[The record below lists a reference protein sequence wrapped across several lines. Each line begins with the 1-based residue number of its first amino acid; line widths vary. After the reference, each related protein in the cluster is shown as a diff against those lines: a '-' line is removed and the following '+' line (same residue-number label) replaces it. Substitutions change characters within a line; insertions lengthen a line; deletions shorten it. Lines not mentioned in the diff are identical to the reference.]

1 MTVTFQGAT
10 QNLEGVQLSVGS
22 KALDFTVLKTD
33 LSPWSL
39 KDAGDTVKIIS
50 SVPSLDTPVCDVQSK
65 RFNKEAASL
74 KGVTVVTISVDLP
87 FAQARWCAAAN
98 ANSHIVASDY
108 NQVYDTY
115 VQELVDSKMYEED
128 ENGNV
133 IFVLDNFTL
142 DELAT
147 YDEII
152 TYNYNLEEYST
163 NGPAALEEFKNSKTD
178 MMKEYFTY
186 DQETDTYTPNQD
198 NESEILTFYSNAFND
213 LSSFLLVNNETL
225 ANAYS
230 KLNFYNQI
238 ERFISILIVSVVLY
252 IVIPLILKNGQ
263 TIGKK
268 VLKVY
273 VVECD
278 KEGLGLST
286 SKLLLRE
293 GTFVVV
299 EVILSMFTY
308 YIPLI
313 LSLIVLVATKNRV
326 SLHDVVSRTMVIDTL
341 EDIPEK
347 EEIVDKRLIANP
359 PINVI
364 ENINIVEDK
373 KEDSNPIDSGE
384 NE

>member
-1 MTVTFQGAT
+1 MV
-10 QNLEGVQLSVGS
+10 NIER
-22 KALDFTVLKTD
+22 KK
-33 LSPWSL
+33 
-39 KDAGDTVKIIS
+39 
-50 SVPSLDTPVCDVQSK
+50 
-65 RFNKEAASL
+65 ASL
-74 KGVTVVTISVDLP
+74 NNRL
-87 FAQARWCAAAN
+87 AAACLDIFILMMGFILLN
-98 ANSHIVASDY
+98 NFFVSPIFNLTSDY

-115 VQELVDSKMYEED
+115 VQELVDSRMYKED
-128 ENGNV
+128 ENNNV

-142 DELAT
+142 DELTT

-163 NGPAALEEFKNSKTD
+163 NGPSALEEFKNSKTD

-186 DQETDTYTPNQD
+186 DQETDTYIPNEE

-364 ENINIVEDK
+364 ENINIVEDT
-373 KEDSNPIDSGE
+373 KEDSTPIDSGE

>member
-1 MTVTFQGAT
+1 MV
-10 QNLEGVQLSVGS
+10 NIER
-22 KALDFTVLKTD
+22 KK
-33 LSPWSL
+33 
-39 KDAGDTVKIIS
+39 
-50 SVPSLDTPVCDVQSK
+50 
-65 RFNKEAASL
+65 ASL
-74 KGVTVVTISVDLP
+74 NNRL
-87 FAQARWCAAAN
+87 AAACLDIFILMMGFILLN
-98 ANSHIVASDY
+98 NFFVIPIFNLASDY

-115 VQELVDSKMYEED
+115 VQELVDSRIYKED
-128 ENGNV
+128 ENNNV

-142 DELAT
+142 DELTT

-163 NGPAALEEFKNSKTD
+163 NGPSALEEFKNSKTD

-186 DQETDTYTPNQD
+186 DQETDIYTPNQD

-326 SLHDVVSRTMVIDTL
+326 SLHDVISRTMVIDTL

-359 PINVI
+359 PINLI
-364 ENINIVEDK
+364 ENINIVEDT

>member
-1 MTVTFQGAT
+1 MI
-10 QNLEGVQLSVGS
+10 NIER
-22 KALDFTVLKTD
+22 KK
-33 LSPWSL
+33 
-39 KDAGDTVKIIS
+39 
-50 SVPSLDTPVCDVQSK
+50 
-65 RFNKEAASL
+65 ASL
-74 KGVTVVTISVDLP
+74 NNRL
-87 FAQARWCAAAN
+87 AAACLDIFILMMGFILLN
-98 ANSHIVASDY
+98 NFFVIPIFNLTSDY

-115 VQELVDSKMYEED
+115 VQELVDSRMYEED
-128 ENGNV
+128 ENNNV

-142 DELAT
+142 DELTT

-163 NGPAALEEFKNSKTD
+163 NGPSALEEFKNSKTD

-225 ANAYS
+225 ANTYS

-238 ERFISILIVSVVLY
+238 ERFISILIVSIVLY

-347 EEIVDKRLIANP
+347 EEIVDKRLIVNP

-373 KEDSNPIDSGE
+373 KEDSTPIDSGE

>member
-1 MTVTFQGAT
+1 MV
-10 QNLEGVQLSVGS
+10 NIER
-22 KALDFTVLKTD
+22 KK
-33 LSPWSL
+33 
-39 KDAGDTVKIIS
+39 
-50 SVPSLDTPVCDVQSK
+50 
-65 RFNKEAASL
+65 ASL
-74 KGVTVVTISVDLP
+74 NNRL
-87 FAQARWCAAAN
+87 AAACLDIFILMMGFILFN
-98 ANSHIVASDY
+98 NFFVIPIFNLTSDY

-128 ENGNV
+128 ENNNV

-142 DELAT
+142 DELTT

-152 TYNYNLEEYST
+152 TYNYSLEEYST
-163 NGPAALEEFKNSKTD
+163 NGPSALEEFKNSKTD

-186 DQETDTYTPNQD
+186 DQETDTYIPNEE
-198 NESEILTFYSNAFND
+198 NESKILTFYSDAFND

-308 YIPLI
+308 YIPII

-326 SLHDVVSRTMVIDTL
+326 SLHDVVSKTMVIDTL
-341 EDIPEK
+341 EDISEK

-359 PINVI
+359 PINLI

>member
-1 MTVTFQGAT
+1 MV
-10 QNLEGVQLSVGS
+10 NIER
-22 KALDFTVLKTD
+22 KK
-33 LSPWSL
+33 
-39 KDAGDTVKIIS
+39 
-50 SVPSLDTPVCDVQSK
+50 
-65 RFNKEAASL
+65 ASL
-74 KGVTVVTISVDLP
+74 NNRL
-87 FAQARWCAAAN
+87 AAACLDIFILMMGFILLN
-98 ANSHIVASDY
+98 NFFVTPIFNLASDY

-115 VQELVDSKMYEED
+115 VQELVDSRMYKED
-128 ENGNV
+128 ENNNV

-142 DELAT
+142 DELTT

-163 NGPAALEEFKNSKTD
+163 NGPSALEEFKNSKTD

-238 ERFISILIVSVVLY
+238 ERFISILIVSIVLY

-347 EEIVDKRLIANP
+347 EEIVDKRLIVNP
-359 PINVI
+359 PINAI
-364 ENINIVEDK
+364 ENINIVDDK

>member
-1 MTVTFQGAT
+1 M
-10 QNLEGVQLSVGS
+10 
-22 KALDFTVLKTD
+22 
-33 LSPWSL
+33 
-39 KDAGDTVKIIS
+39 
-50 SVPSLDTPVCDVQSK
+50 
-65 RFNKEAASL
+65 
-74 KGVTVVTISVDLP
+74 
-87 FAQARWCAAAN
+87 
-98 ANSHIVASDY
+98 
-108 NQVYDTY
+108 
-115 VQELVDSKMYEED
+115 
-128 ENGNV
+128 
-133 IFVLDNFTL
+133 
-142 DELAT
+142 
-147 YDEII
+147 
-152 TYNYNLEEYST
+152 
-163 NGPAALEEFKNSKTD
+163 
-178 MMKEYFTY
+178 
-186 DQETDTYTPNQD
+186 
-198 NESEILTFYSNAFND
+198 
-213 LSSFLLVNNETL
+213 
-225 ANAYS
+225 
-230 KLNFYNQI
+230 
-238 ERFISILIVSVVLY
+238 
-252 IVIPLILKNGQ
+252 KNGQ

-326 SLHDVVSRTMVIDTL
+326 SLHDAVSRTMVIDTL

-359 PINVI
+359 PINLI

>member
-1 MTVTFQGAT
+1 MV
-10 QNLEGVQLSVGS
+10 NIER
-22 KALDFTVLKTD
+22 KK
-33 LSPWSL
+33 
-39 KDAGDTVKIIS
+39 
-50 SVPSLDTPVCDVQSK
+50 
-65 RFNKEAASL
+65 ASL
-74 KGVTVVTISVDLP
+74 NNRL
-87 FAQARWCAAAN
+87 AAACLDIFILMMGFILLN
-98 ANSHIVASDY
+98 NFFVIPIFNLASDY

-115 VQELVDSKMYEED
+115 VQELVDSRMYEED
-128 ENGNV
+128 ENNNV
-133 IFVLDNFTL
+133 IFILDNFTL
-142 DELAT
+142 DELTT

-163 NGPAALEEFKNSKTD
+163 NGPSALEEFNNSKTD

-186 DQETDTYTPNQD
+186 DQETDTYIPNEE

-347 EEIVDKRLIANP
+347 EEIVDKRLIVNP

-373 KEDSNPIDSGE
+373 KEDSTPIDSGE

>member
-1 MTVTFQGAT
+1 MI
-10 QNLEGVQLSVGS
+10 NIER
-22 KALDFTVLKTD
+22 KK
-33 LSPWSL
+33 
-39 KDAGDTVKIIS
+39 
-50 SVPSLDTPVCDVQSK
+50 
-65 RFNKEAASL
+65 ASL
-74 KGVTVVTISVDLP
+74 NNRL
-87 FAQARWCAAAN
+87 AAACLDIFILMMGFILLN
-98 ANSHIVASDY
+98 NFFVIPIFNLTSDY

-115 VQELVDSKMYEED
+115 VQELVDSRMYEED
-128 ENGNV
+128 ENNNV

-142 DELAT
+142 DELTT

-163 NGPAALEEFKNSKTD
+163 NGPSALEEFKNSKTD
-178 MMKEYFTY
+178 MMTEYFTY

-238 ERFISILIVSVVLY
+238 ERFISILIVSIVLY

-347 EEIVDKRLIANP
+347 EEIVDKRLIVNP

-373 KEDSNPIDSGE
+373 KEDSTPIDSGE

>member
-1 MTVTFQGAT
+1 MV
-10 QNLEGVQLSVGS
+10 NIER
-22 KALDFTVLKTD
+22 KK
-33 LSPWSL
+33 
-39 KDAGDTVKIIS
+39 
-50 SVPSLDTPVCDVQSK
+50 
-65 RFNKEAASL
+65 ASL
-74 KGVTVVTISVDLP
+74 NNRL
-87 FAQARWCAAAN
+87 AAACLDIFILMMGFILLN
-98 ANSHIVASDY
+98 NFFVIPIFNLTSDY

-115 VQELVDSKMYEED
+115 VQELMDSRMYKED
-128 ENGNV
+128 ENNNV

-142 DELAT
+142 DELTT

-163 NGPAALEEFKNSKTD
+163 NGPSALEEFKNSKTD

-186 DQETDTYTPNQD
+186 DQETDTYTPNED

-278 KEGLGLST
+278 KVGLGLST

-347 EEIVDKRLIANP
+347 EEIVDKRLIVNP
-359 PINVI
+359 PINVV
-364 ENINIVEDK
+364 ENINIVEGK

>member
-1 MTVTFQGAT
+1 MV
-10 QNLEGVQLSVGS
+10 NIER
-22 KALDFTVLKTD
+22 KK
-33 LSPWSL
+33 
-39 KDAGDTVKIIS
+39 
-50 SVPSLDTPVCDVQSK
+50 
-65 RFNKEAASL
+65 ASL
-74 KGVTVVTISVDLP
+74 NNRL
-87 FAQARWCAAAN
+87 AAACLDIFILMMGFILLN
-98 ANSHIVASDY
+98 NFFVTPIFNLASDY

-115 VQELVDSKMYEED
+115 VQELVDSRMYKED
-128 ENGNV
+128 ENNNV

-142 DELAT
+142 DELTT

-163 NGPAALEEFKNSKTD
+163 NGPSALEEFKNSKTD

-186 DQETDTYTPNQD
+186 DQETDTYIPNEE

-278 KEGLGLST
+278 KEGLSLST

-308 YIPLI
+308 SIPLI

-347 EEIVDKRLIANP
+347 EEIVDKRLIVNP
-359 PINVI
+359 PINAI
-364 ENINIVEDK
+364 ENINIVDDK

>member
-1 MTVTFQGAT
+1 MV
-10 QNLEGVQLSVGS
+10 NIER
-22 KALDFTVLKTD
+22 KK
-33 LSPWSL
+33 
-39 KDAGDTVKIIS
+39 
-50 SVPSLDTPVCDVQSK
+50 
-65 RFNKEAASL
+65 ASL
-74 KGVTVVTISVDLP
+74 NNRL
-87 FAQARWCAAAN
+87 AAACLDIFILMMGFILLN
-98 ANSHIVASDY
+98 NFFVIPIFNLTSDY

-115 VQELVDSKMYEED
+115 VQELVDSRMYEED
-128 ENGNV
+128 ENNNV

-142 DELAT
+142 DELTT

-163 NGPAALEEFKNSKTD
+163 NGPSALEEFKNSKTD

-238 ERFISILIVSVVLY
+238 ERFISILIVSIVLY

-347 EEIVDKRLIANP
+347 EEIVDKRLIVNP

-373 KEDSNPIDSGE
+373 KEDSTPIDSGE